1 MQPQTRE
8 ILLTALV
15 CGAIGALCIAGYLIH
30 KTTMLDGLWK
40 VAALVVYGD
49 AS

>member
-1 MQPQTRE
+1 MQQTPE
-8 ILLTALV
+8 SIATAII
-15 CGAIGALCIAGYLIH
+15 CAAIGALCVAGFLIH

-40 VAALVVYGD
+40 VAALAIYGA